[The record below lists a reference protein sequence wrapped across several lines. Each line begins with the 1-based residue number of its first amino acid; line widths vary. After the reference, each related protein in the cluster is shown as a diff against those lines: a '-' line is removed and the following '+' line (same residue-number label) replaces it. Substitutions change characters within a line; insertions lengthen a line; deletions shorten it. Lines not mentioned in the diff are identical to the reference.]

1 MSTVSYAQF
10 KRVENT
16 RVARE
21 RDRRRGR
28 ELAALAAAILPV
40 ALALLAYTRFHL
52 QTVQA
57 GYSIDRDRKAVSR
70 LLEDRQKLL
79 SRLAAATAPS
89 RTARY
94 AAGAGFVPP
103 RTGQIYAFAA
113 PGAPSPIP
121 APDRSTPMPPEAP
134 R

>member
-1 MSTVSYAQF
+1 VSAGYAQF

-21 RDRRRGR
+21 RDGRRGK
-28 ELAALAAAILPV
+28 ELAALVAAVLPI
-40 ALALLAYTRFHL
+40 AFALLAYTRFHI

-57 GYSIDRDRKAVSR
+57 GYAIDRDRRAVAR

-79 SRLAAATAPS
+79 ARLASATSPA

-94 AAGAGFVPP
+94 AARFGFVPP
-103 RTGQIYAFAA
+103 RTGQIYAFTA
-113 PGAPSPIP
+113 
-121 APDRSTPMPPEAP
+121 EP
-134 R
+134 RP

>member
-1 MSTVSYAQF
+1 MSVSYAQF

-21 RDRRRGR
+21 RDGRRGK
-28 ELAALAAAILPV
+28 ELLVLVAAILPV

-57 GYSIDRDRKAVSR
+57 GYAIDRDRRTVAR

-79 SRLAAATAPS
+79 ARLASATSPA
-89 RTARY
+89 RTGKFASD
-94 AAGAGFVPP
+94 AGFVPP
-103 RTGQIYAFAA
+103 RTGQIYAFTAE
-113 PGAPSPIP
+113 PKP
-121 APDRSTPMPPEAP
+121 
-134 R
+134 

>member
-1 MSTVSYAQF
+1 VSSVSYAQF

-40 ALALLAYTRFHL
+40 AFALLAYTRFHL

-57 GYSIDRDRKAVSR
+57 GYSIDRDRRTVAR

-103 RTGQIYAFAA
+103 RTGQIYAFVA
-113 PGAPSPIP
+113 GAPSP
-121 APDRSTPMPPEAP
+121 ASPPEPPTSPSPQAP